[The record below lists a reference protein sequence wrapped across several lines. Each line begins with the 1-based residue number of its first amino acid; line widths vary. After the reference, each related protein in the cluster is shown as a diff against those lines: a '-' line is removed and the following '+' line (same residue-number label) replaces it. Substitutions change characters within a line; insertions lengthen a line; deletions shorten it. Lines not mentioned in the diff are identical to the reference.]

1 MCTMQCNGFSNLW
14 SEFGGFCFGEVML
27 AQLYCAYCFLS
38 QQVNCI
44 DQRYERVQN
53 YVFTQLL
60 KVRIED

>member
-1 MCTMQCNGFSNLW
+1 MGSQIYGLNL
-14 SEFGGFCFGEVML
+14 GFCSGEVML

-60 KVRIED
+60 KVRIGD